1 MLLSLLATVFLGYR
15 RDDSAGHAGRLYDA
29 LGRRLGPGSVFRDI
43 DALEP
48 GQDFVAAIHA
58 RLADCRVFLA
68 VIGRD
73 WVDARD
79 ATGQQRLALADDY
92 VRLEVAAALAR
103 SGVRLIPVFVEGAT
117 MPPAE
122 QLPED
127 LRGLTRLQGLSL
139 RDETWDTDVDR
150 LVASITKT
158 LGSRAIRAAATTRVG
173 RRQPRWLIPG
183 IVVIAIA
190 VLAYAASDFGDRRS
204 GGTESTTTTPSNTPP
219 VAVEAHAIALPRMVE
234 AVAGHRIDTV
244 LSGSIAPHGDMTTVR
259 FRVRISNEGS
269 EAVRVWGND
278 FQLEVRGSRL
288 SATTDVS
295 EAVYGHSLEQVVIDF
310 EVPTGTQN
318 ADLIISPGL
327 DDATIPLDLTPRPG
341 PVGTEVR
348 DTSDALS
355 RAVIISLPRDPRRLL
370 NIRGAEYTLA
380 SVSARRFINAI
391 RLMVSVRLTNRST
404 MTTEL
409 DSNDFKVEIP
419 GRTVVAYGRRSEYVE
434 PGESATLDLPF
445 QFAPGTTEA
454 TLRATVDG
462 RSAAVRFDLPPP

>member
-1 MLLSLLATVFLGYR
+1 
-15 RDDSAGHAGRLYDA
+15 
-29 LGRRLGPGSVFRDI
+29 
-43 DALEP
+43 
-48 GQDFVAAIHA
+48 
-58 RLADCRVFLA
+58 
-68 VIGRD
+68 
-73 WVDARD
+73 
-79 ATGQQRLALADDY
+79 
-92 VRLEVAAALAR
+92 
-103 SGVRLIPVFVEGAT
+103 
-117 MPPAE
+117 
-122 QLPED
+122 
-127 LRGLTRLQGLSL
+127 
-139 RDETWDTDVDR
+139 
-150 LVASITKT
+150 
-158 LGSRAIRAAATTRVG
+158 
-173 RRQPRWLIPG
+173 
-183 IVVIAIA
+183 
-190 VLAYAASDFGDRRS
+190 
-204 GGTESTTTTPSNTPP
+204 
-219 VAVEAHAIALPRMVE
+219 
-234 AVAGHRIDTV
+234 
-244 LSGSIAPHGDMTTVR
+244 
-259 FRVRISNEGS
+259 
-269 EAVRVWGND
+269 
-278 FQLEVRGSRL
+278 L

-355 RAVIISLPRDPRRLL
+355 RAVIIPLPRDPRRLL

-380 SVSARRFINAI
+380 SITARRFINAI

-419 GRTVVAYGRRSEYVE
+419 GQTVVAYGRRSEYVE